1 VVHVVAM
8 AAWLGGIAALVLAV
22 RAATARLDALDSTR
36 LLAAVVARFSMLAGI
51 AIAVLLA
58 SGIAQGIIEVRTLDH
73 LIDTAFGRAVLVK
86 LAVFGAIV
94 TLGAVNRRR
103 ILPGLAR
110 AARDGTTPGRA
121 EQLMRRTIT
130 AELVLGAAAL
140 AVTGALAGYAP

>member
-1 VVHVVAM
+1 LCVGWVMCLDDTAP
-8 AAWLGGIAALVLAV
+8 LAV
-22 RAATARLDALDSTR
+22 RTGRRSSRTR
-36 LLAAVVARFSMLAGI
+36 DR
-51 AIAVLLA
+51 
-58 SGIAQGIIEVRTLDH
+58 H
-73 LIDTAFGRAVLVK
+73 Y
-86 LAVFGAIV
+86 GAIV
-94 TLGAVNRRR
+94 TLGAVNRRH